1 MKAICFLTLFYFI
14 FNCFYSHAQGCS
26 DAGACAVGALNI
38 LPFKFE
44 LLPSDKTTFKKTDV
58 EEPKLVLK
66 KYKKDSASLASNA
79 SLNNIKHNLDS
90 ITLINSANKILKY
103 NVQLTAYYGSG
114 PQSTSIYT
122 TQLESTVNVIPNK
135 LYAQL
140 KVPYTFIDGKLG
152 SVNGLSDITIS
163 LSYITL
169 NRKNSNLSL
178 SGGVKLPSNKA
189 NTHKDNLPLPMVY
202 QTSLGSTDILLGAK
216 FVYKK
221 WDFTGGY
228 QHSFN
233 TTQNSYLNTTSIG
246 INTPDYKSYVQSN
259 KMKRADDGVF
269 RLTRNIRLK
278 NTFTSAGVL
287 FIYHLAND
295 KITDATGNRIDA
307 IGSKGL
313 TVNLNFSGIVPIS
326 KKTDFIFIVAA
337 PIVNRSY
344 ATDGLIRSFVCIA
357 GIKFNIYKNK
367 LKYL

>member
-1 MKAICFLTLFYFI
+1 MKSFSFLALFYFI
-14 FNCFYSHAQGCS
+14 FNCFYSNAQGCS
-26 DAGACAVGALNI
+26 DAGACSVGSLGI

-44 LLPSDKTTFKKTDV
+44 ALPSDKTTLKKVDV
-58 EEPKLVLK
+58 TEPKLALK
-66 KYKKDSASLASNA
+66 KNKKDSTSLLSNTN
-79 SLNNIKHNLDS
+79 LENIKHNSDS
-90 ITLINSANKILKY
+90 ISLANSANKTLKY

-114 PQSTSIYT
+114 PQATSIYT

-152 SVNGLSDITIS
+152 SVNGLSDITLS

-169 NRKNSNLSL
+169 TGKNSNLSL
-178 SGGVKLPSNKA
+178 SGGVKLPSNNA

-233 TTQNSYLNTTSIG
+233 TTQNSYLNTTSTG
-246 INTPDYKSYVQSN
+246 SNTPDYKSYVQSN
-259 KMKRADDGVF
+259 KMKRADDGIF
-269 RLTRNIRLK
+269 RLTRNFRLK

-287 FIYHLAND
+287 LIYHLAND
-295 KITDATGNRIDA
+295 KITDAAGNRIEA

-313 TVNLNFSGIVPIS
+313 TVNLNFSGVIPVS
-326 KKTDFIFIVAA
+326 KNTDFVFVVAA
-337 PIVNRSY
+337 PVVNRSY
-344 ATDGLIRSFVCIA
+344 ATDGLIRKFVIIG
-357 GIKFNIYKNK
+357 GIKFNVYKNK
-367 LKYL
+367 K